1 MQQLKRVLMLSLVL
15 LISTPLF
22 AQNQKRI
29 QNFIIS
35 VWPEYDHP
43 GVLVIFNGEVP
54 ASALPL
60 QVEYPVPDRAKFALV
75 AGSTDTTANK
85 VIPVPIQDTD
95 NGKVISFTAVNPSF
109 HVEFYFNPFNT
120 DEAHRQ
126 YDYTFKSNLP
136 IDSLIVDYQQPMAS
150 ENFKPG
156 VQTDHQLQDS
166 HGITYFRKHYNNV
179 KAGQSIAI
187 KAEYDNP
194 SGNLT
199 NDMLQQQLGQSGGT
213 MGGGMSGEGGGSQ
226 VQMQSPTNNNSI
238 WILGIVIV
246 LVLIVLYFVTQ
257 SRGKTPREDTPAS
270 PEQAI
275 PPEEEKVG
283 GTDADAKFCINCGAS
298 LPKDAKFCTKCG
310 AEQPE

>member
-1 MQQLKRVLMLSLVL
+1 MLSLVL

-54 ASALPL
+54 ASELPL

-75 AGSTDTTANK
+75 AGSTDTTANN

-95 NGKVISFTAVNPSF
+95 HGKVISFTAVNPSY

-120 DEAHRQ
+120 DESHRQ

-156 VQTDHQLQDS
+156 VETDHQMQDS

-179 KAGQSIAI
+179 KAGQSIAV

-194 SGNLT
+194 SGSLT
-199 NDMLQQQLGQSGGT
+199 NDMLQQQLGQSGGN
-213 MGGGMSGEGGGSQ
+213 MGNGMPGGNEGGSQ

-257 SRGKTPREDTPAS
+257 SRGKTPREETPAS
-270 PEQAI
+270 LEQAI

-298 LPKDAKFCTKCG
+298 IPKDAKFCTKCG